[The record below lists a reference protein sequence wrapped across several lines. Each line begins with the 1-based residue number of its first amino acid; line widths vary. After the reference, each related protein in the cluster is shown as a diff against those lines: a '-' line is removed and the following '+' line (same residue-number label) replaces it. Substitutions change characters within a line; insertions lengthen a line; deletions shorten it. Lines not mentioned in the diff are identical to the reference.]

1 MATYILLSTLT
12 DEGRR
17 TLRERPER
25 IQEVN
30 REVEALGA
38 KVIGQYAVLG
48 PYDFVNIV
56 EAPDNETV
64 ARISVELGARG
75 TVQIMS
81 LPAIP
86 VDAFIAG
93 LKKKAPGPASQVEP
107 MPNRRGRRFGRR
119 PGRRS
124 PAVSPRRP
132 GPARR
137 ACS

>member
-17 TLRERPER
+17 TVRERPER

-30 REVEALGA
+30 REIEALGA
-38 KVIGQYAVLG
+38 KVVGQYAVLG
-48 PYDFVNIV
+48 PYDFVNIL

-93 LKKKAPGPASQVEP
+93 LKKRA
-107 MPNRRGRRFGRR
+107 
-119 PGRRS
+119 
-124 PAVSPRRP
+124 
-132 GPARR
+132 PARR
-137 ACS
+137 RK